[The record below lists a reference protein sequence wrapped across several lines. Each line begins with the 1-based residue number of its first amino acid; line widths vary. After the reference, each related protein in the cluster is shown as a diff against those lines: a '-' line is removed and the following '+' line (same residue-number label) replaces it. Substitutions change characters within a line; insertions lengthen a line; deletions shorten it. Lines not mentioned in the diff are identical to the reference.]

1 MARNIFKDYL
11 DYDKNFLKEYINTIT
26 EKKINSKICDMI
38 VDTYIN
44 IRYFNNYEPVKATII
59 DNIEYYV
66 VNNYIRDY
74 IEKDKKKNAPYIVES
89 LILIRYIMLLE
100 RESDKRI
107 ERKIKKLEEGIKEKY
122 ENTNV
127 IIVDLIKTIK
137 DNIRKKGKFVTNL
150 SSNDFSLSKKS
161 TDKDHI
167 YEVFL
172 DNSIKIPDLYSEI
185 AINRVYNTGI
195 IYEDRMLVLYLLT
208 VRELLIDSISRNYDN
223 KYLLPFPISLLE
235 KRNKQI
241 TLLKTMEQDYL
252 KERMILEVNYSDYKN
267 NKEQFDKLI
276 HDGYSFAV
284 VIDEDIDDSLILLNV
299 FSYILLNE
307 KADKKK
313 YKDFDNVI
321 NI

>member
-11 DYDKNFLKEYINTIT
+11 DYDKNFLKEYINAIT
-26 EKKINSKICDMI
+26 DKKINSKICDMI
-38 VDTYIN
+38 IDTYIN

-74 IEKDKKKNAPYIVES
+74 IEKDKKKNAEYIVES

-100 RESDKRI
+100 RDSDKRI
-107 ERKIKKLEEGIKEKY
+107 ERKIKKLEDGIKQKY

-137 DNIRKKGKFVTNL
+137 DNILKKGKFITNL
-150 SSNDFSLSKKS
+150 SSNDFSISKKS
-161 TDKDHI
+161 TDKEHV

-195 IYEDRMLVLYLLT
+195 IYEDRMLVLYMLT

-252 KERMILEVNYSDYKN
+252 RERMILEVNYSDYKN

-284 VIDEDIDDSLILLNV
+284 VVDEDINDSLILLNV
-299 FSYILLNE
+299 FSYISLNE

-313 YKDFDNVI
+313 YKDFNNVI